1 MANSSRSRAAIT
13 VGAMSGVT
21 DERAR
26 RKTQVAQGYRLFA
39 AYGWG
44 DDGAGHITTRD
55 PEPTDHMWLL
65 AGGIAFRHATP
76 EALVLIGPDG
86 KIADGVGGV
95 GYSGGRARDQLG
107 FNVTAYN
114 IHYPIHEA
122 RPDIVAAVHT
132 HTAYGTPLAALVEP
146 LRMVSQESCGFY
158 GDQAIYEGEDVDV
171 QEVEGGARIAEALGS
186 NRLIFLA
193 NHGMLTV
200 GTSVPGALGFF
211 YLAER
216 AAEVQ
221 MKAPN
226 ARVISDAAA
235 AATYD
240 GYGHESTGEL
250 VFDYLVASKLD

>member
-1 MANSSRSRAAIT
+1 MNDQTPTAEE
-13 VGAMSGVT
+13 
-21 DERAR
+21 EREL
-26 RKTQVAQGYRLFA
+26 RKQQVAQGYRLFA

-44 DDGAGHITTRD
+44 DDGAGHITARD
-55 PEPTDHMWLL
+55 PELADHMWLL
-65 AGGIAFRHATP
+65 AGGVAFRHATP
-76 EALVLIGPDG
+76 EALVLVGPDG

-95 GYSGGRARDQLG
+95 GYSGGRERDQLG

-114 IHYPIHEA
+114 IHHPIHVA
-122 RPDIVAAVHT
+122 RPDVVCAVHT

-146 LRMVSQESCGFY
+146 LRMTSQEACGFY

-171 QEVEGGARIAEALGS
+171 QEVAGGERIAEALGP

-200 GTSVPGALGFF
+200 GESVASALGFF

-221 MKAPN
+221 MKAPS
-226 ARVISDAAA
+226 ARVISDESA
-235 AATYD
+235 AATYE

-250 VFDYLVASKLD
+250 VFDYLVKSRL

>member
-1 MANSSRSRAAIT
+1 
-13 VGAMSGVT
+13 
-21 DERAR
+21 
-26 RKTQVAQGYRLFA
+26 
-39 AYGWG
+39 
-44 DDGAGHITTRD
+44 
-55 PEPTDHMWLL
+55 MWLL

>member
-1 MANSSRSRAAIT
+1 MDPEIAALR
-13 VGAMSGVT
+13 
-21 DERAR
+21 EH
-26 RKTQVAQGYRLFA
+26 RKVQVAQGYRLFA

-44 DDGAGHITTRD
+44 DDGAGHITARD
-55 PEPTDHMWLL
+55 PELTDHMWLL
-65 AGGIAFRHATP
+65 PGGVAFRHAT
-76 EALVLIGPDG
+76 ADGLVLIGPDG
-86 KIADGVGGV
+86 TIAEGVGGV

-146 LRMVSQESCGFY
+146 LRMTSQEACGFY

-171 QEVEGGARIAEALGS
+171 QEVAGGERIAAALGS
-186 NRLIFLA
+186 KRLIFLA

-200 GTSVPGALGFF
+200 GASVAGALGFF

-221 MKAPN
+221 MKAPS
-226 ARVISDAAA
+226 ARVISGEAA
-235 AATYD
+235 AATYA

-250 VFDYLVASKLD
+250 VFDYLVQSRLDD

>member
-44 DDGAGHITTRD
+44 DDGAGHITARD
-55 PEPTDHMWLL
+55 PELTDHMWLL

-158 GDQAIYEGEDVDV
+158 GDQGIYEGEDVDV